1 MPAPSRPV
9 PDFAALSAPQVHPL
23 KAYDPGYEPTEVKRE
38 LKLAQM
44 VEAGS
49 NENAL
54 GCSPRVHEAVRAFP
68 LDVLHRYPDA
78 GGRVLKRA
86 LAARYGRDPACF
98 TLGNG
103 SHELLVLIAET
114 FGGPG
119 TEIVYSQYC
128 FAVYPLAA
136 QGCGSKGVAVPATA
150 DLNADPDAMLAA
162 ITPRTRLLY
171 LANPNNPTGTHWDE
185 STLRRVLSGLPANVL
200 FVLDEAYFEF
210 GDPAVLP
217 DGMALLDAFPNL
229 IVARTFSK
237 GYGLAGL
244 RAGYCASHPQ
254 FAQVLERTRLS
265 FNLNQVALR
274 AAAAALVDQDFVS
287 ATRAWLKLER
297 ARLAASLKLLGLK
310 VYPSQGNFL
319 LVDFGRD
326 AAAIEQALVPRGVL
340 LRPMRGYGLPWHLRI
355 TVCREAENDVLVAAL
370 RDVLQELK

>member
-1 MPAPSRPV
+1 MSPASRPV

-23 KAYDPGYEPTEVKRE
+23 KAYDPGYEPTEVKRD
-38 LKLAQM
+38 LKLAQL

-54 GCSPRVHEAVRAFP
+54 GCSPQVHAAVRAVP
-68 LDVLHRYPDA
+68 LEVLHRYPDA
-78 GGRVLKRA
+78 GGRLLKRA
-86 LAARYGRDPACF
+86 LAARYGRDPSEF

-119 TEIVYSQYC
+119 TDIVYSQYG

-136 QGCGSKGVAVPATA
+136 QACGSNSIAVPATA
-150 DLNADPDAMLAA
+150 GLNADADAMLAA
-162 ITPRTRLLY
+162 VTPRTRLVY
-171 LANPNNPTGTHWDE
+171 LANPNNPTGTHWDRA
-185 STLRRVLSGLPANVL
+185 TLCRVLTALPGHVL

-210 GDPAVLP
+210 GDPEVLP
-217 DGMALLDAFPNL
+217 DGMALLDAYPNL

-265 FNLNQVALR
+265 FNLNQLALR
-274 AAAAALVDQDFVS
+274 AAAAALADQDFVT
-287 ATRAWLKLER
+287 ATRAWLKPER
-297 ARLAASLKLLGLK
+297 ERLAASLTMLGLK

-326 AAAIEQALVPRGVL
+326 AAPIEQALVPRGVL
-340 LRPMRGYGLPWHLRI
+340 LRPMRGYGLPNHLRI
-355 TVCREAENDVLVAAL
+355 TVCREVENDVLVAAL
-370 RDVLQELK
+370 RDVLKELP